1 MLNEL
6 FDLVLAA
13 LSLALDLPGMSG
25 GQRKYESNTHTP
37 IGCIGHEAR
46 YTETLCLFLREGS
59 EVDALHLALDF
70 VLDLSGYISFATS
83 DVGRQRTRLLDILAV
98 VAKNR
103 LM

>member
-1 MLNEL
+1 MLNKL

-13 LSLALDLPGMSG
+13 LSLALDLSG
-25 GQRKYESNTHTP
+25 VSVGWRECESNTHTP

-46 YTETLCLFLREGS
+46 YTDTLGLLLREGS
-59 EVDALHLALDF
+59 EVDALHLALDL

-98 VAKNR
+98 VVKKR